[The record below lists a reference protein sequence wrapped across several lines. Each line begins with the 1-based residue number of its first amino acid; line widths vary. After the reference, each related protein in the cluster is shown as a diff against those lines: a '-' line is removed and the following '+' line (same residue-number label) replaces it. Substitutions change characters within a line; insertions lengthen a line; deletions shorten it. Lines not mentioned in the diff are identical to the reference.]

1 MNNKEFI
8 ETLADRVGLDTKDTQ
23 RFVENLMD
31 SLVTRLEDE
40 ELTISGFGTFEVKKK
55 NERVIVHPSTG
66 NKMLVPPKLV
76 LTFKQSSTLK
86 NKTKKQTAEER
97 S

>member
-31 SLVTRLEDE
+31 SLATRLEDE

-86 NKTKKQTAEER
+86 NKTKKQTAE
-97 S
+97 